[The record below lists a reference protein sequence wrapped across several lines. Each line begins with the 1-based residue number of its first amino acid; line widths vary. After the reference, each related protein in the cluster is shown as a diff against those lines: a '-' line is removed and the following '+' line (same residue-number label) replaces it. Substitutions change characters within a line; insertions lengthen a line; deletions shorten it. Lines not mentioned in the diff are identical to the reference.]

1 MSCEYNARS
10 GKTSNSGSREVGVV
24 NLQDNLLTYTSSF
37 VKEYTCLRGGKG
49 RFNPLTC
56 KKTPAV
62 EHFCYSGDIHAL
74 SSFLLISIYVYSKL
88 SEPWEWIVYKPKK
101 ILDYSKNHT
110 NPPLM
115 PPPNYH
121 ATVVTQARVVCL
133 ICPPEARGP
142 VALGLRVYISG
153 RPRVPVL
160 QLLCNTSFAYN
171 WLHYIDS
178 STYYFRL

>member
-37 VKEYTCLRGGKG
+37 VKEYTCLRGDKG

-74 SSFLLISIYVYSKL
+74 SSFLLISIYAYSKL

-101 ILDYSKNHT
+101 ILDYSKNYT
-110 NPPLM
+110 SPPLM

-121 ATVVTQARVVCL
+121 
-133 ICPPEARGP
+133 IE
-142 VALGLRVYISG
+142 
-153 RPRVPVL
+153 
-160 QLLCNTSFAYN
+160 LCNTHCNHFGRVIPLGQGMCYTKQADY
-171 WLHYIDS
+171 LFD
-178 STYYFRL
+178 FRPLSGINNSDIVLCDRVQL